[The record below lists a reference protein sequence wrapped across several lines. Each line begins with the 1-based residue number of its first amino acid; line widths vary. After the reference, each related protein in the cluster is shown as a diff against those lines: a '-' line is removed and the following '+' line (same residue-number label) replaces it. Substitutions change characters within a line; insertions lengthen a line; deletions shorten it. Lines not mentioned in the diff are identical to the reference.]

1 MTDVLACP
9 AEVHAMQKVRCG
21 HCKSEDVAWTES
33 SLPDG
38 SRVYILVC
46 KGCGAALAATAK

>member
-1 MTDVLACP
+1 MK
-9 AEVHAMQKVRCG
+9 KVRCG
-21 HCKSEDVAWTES
+21 HCKSEEVSWTES

-46 KGCGAALAATAK
+46 NGCGAALAATAQK